1 MLHWW
6 FTLWVKHSEGTVVKA
21 IFALCPARSAL
32 RIIVL
37 GHYWT
42 IPSTCCALWKNRV
55 HCSYRMIFSGHRRHK
70 LSWHQPPG
78 VHAAQIW
85 CVHRGRSVAGAAASV
100 PGSPLLRRQVR
111 AGGRSAA
118 AAAGG
123 AEQRGQVSTS
133 LCSVACRVCL
143 LCLFTVSV
151 CFVLRCVVCV
161 LFVWCVC
168 ERLCMQCSYLL
179 LTQNSKHQTF
189 MLQVEGGACACVCS
203 VVAVKSKFKE
213 WDVLCYSGGGGWG
226 GVMCMPVLVVCSV
239 VTYC

>member
-1 MLHWW
+1 M
-6 FTLWVKHSEGTVVKA
+6 
-21 IFALCPARSAL
+21 
-32 RIIVL
+32 
-37 GHYWT
+37 
-42 IPSTCCALWKNRV
+42 
-55 HCSYRMIFSGHRRHK
+55 CSYCIIFSGHRRHK
-70 LSWHQPPG
+70 LSWHQPSG
-78 VHAAQIW
+78 VHTAQIW

-151 CFVLRCVVCV
+151 CFVLCCGVCCVVCV

-189 MLQVEGGACACVCS
+189 ILQVEGGACACVCS

-213 WDVLCYSGGGGWG
+213 CFMLQWGWG
-226 GVMCMPVLVVCSV
+226 VRWGDVYACACACSV